1 MTDPWDFWR
10 RARMDPGR
18 IGSADLPLHPDSP
31 EVGFWRYYDKR
42 ADRWIPV
49 AYWLDD
55 DGMMSCARD
64 GDPVEPVK
72 MGDLWHR
79 VCRHP
84 ISFLEYQRATD
95 GKGFADEPPASVI
108 GHNLSEDLAEQ
119 LRLEYEAEMEI
130 AAGLLA
136 QEVTSQDIA
145 DQIAIMAAR
154 LSKLR
159 GRADDEHTRE
169 KRPHLEAGRAVDDR
183 WRFRE
188 TVMESLGRLKK
199 HLQPWLDSHEPSAG
213 RTGAR
218 VSLRKVRIGEI
229 TDVDAFFQAVKAR
242 PEIREALQ
250 KTANQLAKMNVIMPG
265 LAIRE
270 EMRAV

>member
-10 RARMDPGR
+10 RARMEPGR

-31 EVGFWRYYDKR
+31 EVGFWRYFDKR

-55 DGMMSCARD
+55 DGMMMCARD
-64 GDPVEPVK
+64 GDPVEPMK

-95 GKGFADEPPASVI
+95 GKGFADEPPAIVI

-130 AAGLLA
+130 AAELLA
-136 QEVTSQDIA
+136 KEITSQDIA

-169 KRPHLEAGRAVDDR
+169 KRPHLEAGREVDDR

-188 TVMESLGRLKK
+188 TVTESLGRLKK
-199 HLQPWLDSHEPSAG
+199 HLQPWLDSHEASAG

-218 VSLRKVRIGEI
+218 VSLRSFTVGFI
-229 TDVDAFFQAVKAR
+229 TDYDLFIENVKHRADVAQFFEALATKLAKSGTALGGM
-242 PEIREALQ
+242 EIREE
-250 KTANQLAKMNVIMPG
+250 K
-265 LAIRE
+265 
-270 EMRAV
+270 RAV